1 MKIPKGYEVS
11 SIVLEKKILSKD
23 DFEKSN
29 AEVEKFAKDN
39 NMNIENTCNDMQNHI
54 RVWELFV
61 NLDEEWFLFDRWG
74 VKLSTLN
81 VSTTASNGECL
92 K

>member
-29 AEVEKFAKDN
+29 AEIEKFAKDN
-39 NMNIENTCNDMQNHI
+39 NMNIENTCNDIQDHI

-61 NLDEEWFLFDRWG
+61 NLDEE
-74 VKLSTLN
+74 
-81 VSTTASNGECL
+81 
-92 K
+92 

>member
-61 NLDEEWFLFDRWG
+61 NLDEE
-74 VKLSTLN
+74 
-81 VSTTASNGECL
+81 
-92 K
+92 

>member
-39 NMNIENTCNDMQNHI
+39 NMNIENTCNDIQDHI

-61 NLDEEWFLFDRWG
+61 NLDEE
-74 VKLSTLN
+74 
-81 VSTTASNGECL
+81 
-92 K
+92 